1 MTKQIAKITL
11 KITFTF
17 VALWVVYS
25 KVDLTKV
32 IEITKNSSFFYLFIA
47 LILLNISQIISSFR
61 NLYVLNLI
69 GVYINKFENL
79 KLYYAG
85 MFYNTFLPGGI
96 GGDGYKFYYIK
107 KNYNKN
113 IKLILQS
120 FLVDRG
126 SGLAGLLFILGI
138 LFLFSKYA
146 NKTLVYLDV
155 LALILLYPLLY
166 LVIKFMFKSFLN
178 GFLKYNIYSLII
190 QFFQVLSAFF
200 IVIAIGENYII
211 EFLVLFLISS
221 VISIIPISFGG
232 IGLRELTFIYGL
244 SILGINSD
252 RGVSFS
258 FLFLILTLISSFI
271 GILFKVEPSKE
282 QM

>member
-96 GGDGYKFYYIK
+96 GGDGYKFFYIK